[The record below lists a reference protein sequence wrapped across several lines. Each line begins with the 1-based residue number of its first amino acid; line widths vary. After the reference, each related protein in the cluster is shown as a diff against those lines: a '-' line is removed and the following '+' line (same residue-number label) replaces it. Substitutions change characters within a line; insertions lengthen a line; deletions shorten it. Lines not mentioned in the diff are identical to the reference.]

1 MPDTIEIEGVRL
13 TSPDRVLYS
22 AQGITK
28 RALAEYYRTIAR
40 WMIPLVSDR
49 PLTLLRCPRGQDK
62 ECFIQRRAGDG
73 IPDSVLRVELPPQED
88 EEEPAT
94 NLAVNSLA
102 GLIGLV
108 QVGVLEL
115 HAWTARRDRLDRPDR
130 MVIDL
135 DPDESLPFEA
145 VVEAA
150 LRVRSLL
157 EEAGLVAFVMTT
169 GGKGLHVVAPLR
181 RTHGWD
187 TVREAARGVAEG
199 LEVEAPARFVARA
212 SLSARKGRIFVDYLR
227 NGYGATSISAYS
239 TRARSGAPVATP
251 LTWAEL
257 EGGIDPASFNLGTVP
272 QRMSTLPID
281 PWEEYPK
288 AARSLTRRAVQT
300 LTRA

>member
-13 TSPDRVLYS
+13 TSPDRVLYPG
-22 AQGITK
+22 QGITK
-28 RALAEYYRTIAR
+28 RALAEYYRAIAR

-49 PLTLLRCPRGQDK
+49 PLTLLRCPRGQEK
-62 ECFIQRRAGDG
+62 ECFIQRRAGDS

-88 EEEPAT
+88 EEESAT
-94 NLAVNSLA
+94 NLAVNSLP
-102 GLIGLV
+102 GLLGLV

-157 EEAGLVAFVMTT
+157 EEAGLVALVMTT

-181 RTHGWD
+181 RTHGWEV
-187 TVREAARGVAEG
+187 VREAARGIAEG
-199 LEVEAPARFVARA
+199 LETEEPARFIARA
-212 SLSARKGRIFVDYLR
+212 SLAARKGRIFVDYLR

-239 TRARSGAPVATP
+239 TRARSGASVATP
-251 LTWAEL
+251 LTWREL

-272 QRMSTLPID
+272 QRMSTLPVD
-281 PWEEYPK
+281 PWAEYPK
-288 AARSLTRRAVQT
+288 SARSLTRRAVQA